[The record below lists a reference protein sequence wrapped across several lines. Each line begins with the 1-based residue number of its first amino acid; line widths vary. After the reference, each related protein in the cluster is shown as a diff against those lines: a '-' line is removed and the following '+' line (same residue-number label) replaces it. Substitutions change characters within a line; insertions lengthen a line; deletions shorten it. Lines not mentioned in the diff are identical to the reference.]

1 MSGPR
6 RTRDKNAGRS
16 GQTSGRISKPKNS
29 SSLDLDHVCIICAEP
44 IKYSAV
50 SPCNNVTCH
59 LCCFRQ
65 RALYGKKTCLVC
77 RTEHDDVIFTEQ
89 ATVDDSRYDDFYD
102 KSRAILDDKN
112 GVHFTAQ
119 YVYDDTEKLLQMSCP
134 ACDETFAKFGELS
147 AHTKAVHQRQFCDIC
162 AAHKKAFVCELKLYT
177 QKQLQTH
184 LNEGDSEGFT
194 GHPRCRFCKNKRF
207 YSEDELNVHIR
218 DRHERCFIC
227 DQDRYATHDY
237 YRDYDDLYNH
247 FRTAHY
253 VCPVPSCVEKR
264 FVVFREDL
272 DLTAH
277 MLKEHGGLTG
287 QNGRVVIGATLS
299 HFQSQLLT
307 FPRKTSQQNDS
318 DSRDTKKRRFEERA
332 KHYLNYDAGAITK
345 FNQLNNQFKLRK
357 LTAEQLVDEYKGLF
371 TSEGLDISLLI
382 YELTELYPEY
392 SDQRTQLE
400 VAYNRLNPTATAPTV
415 GQNFPILGNGLS
427 LSISNS
433 SWGSGVARKSR
444 EELFPALSKPSRST
458 TPVVKNGPVRYTV
471 LKKSAPAPKP
481 KVTINNFQGDSSY
494 RPSYLE
500 NTSRAPSESSLPVLG
515 SSSVSSTTSVSSS
528 RGLSRV
534 QLPVP
539 RAASANLS
547 EDKFPS
553 LTKKSTRKE
562 IPPVKPVVTSNG
574 LWGQGLTPAA
584 PKEEDTWGI
593 SLVDKK
599 AEKLRRK
606 QFKKK

>member
-6 RTRDKNAGRS
+6 RTRDKNPKQQ
-16 GQTSGRISKPKNS
+16 GQAASHGSKSKVPAS
-29 SSLDLDHVCIICAEP
+29 YDLDHLCIICAEP

-89 ATVDDSRYDDFYD
+89 PTVDDSRYDAFYE
-102 KSRAILDDKN
+102 KSRGIVDDKN

-119 YVYDDTEKLLQMSCP
+119 YVYDDTEKLLQVSC
-134 ACDETFAKFGELS
+134 ALCNEIFANFNELK
-147 AHTKAVHQRQFCDIC
+147 AHTKEVHQRQFCDIC

-184 LNEGDSEGFT
+184 LNEGDNEGFT
-194 GHPRCRFCKNKRF
+194 GHPRCRFCRNHRF

-218 DRHERCFIC
+218 ERHERCYIC
-227 DQDRYATHDY
+227 DQDRNASHEY

-247 FRTAHY
+247 FRAAHY
-253 VCPVPSCVEKR
+253 VCSIPSCVEKR

-277 MLKEHGGLTG
+277 MLKEHGGITG

-299 HFQSQLLT
+299 QFQSQLLT
-307 FPRKTSQQNDS
+307 FPRKNTPKTDT
-318 DSRDTKKRRFEERA
+318 DSRDTKKRRFDERA
-332 KHYLNYDAGAITK
+332 KHYLNNDTVAISK
-345 FNQLNNQFKLRK
+345 FNQLNNQFKLRR
-357 LTAEQLVDEYKGLF
+357 LTVDELVDEYKTLF
-371 TSEGLDISLLI
+371 TSESLDVSLLI
-382 YELTELYPEY
+382 YELAELYPEY
-392 SDQRTQLE
+392 SEQRTQLE
-400 VAYNRLNPTATAPTV
+400 KAYNSLNPAAAAPSI
-415 GQNFPILGNGLS
+415 GENFPILGNGLS

-433 SWGSGVARKSR
+433 SWGAGVARKSR
-444 EELFPALSKPSRST
+444 EELFPALSKPSRT
-458 TPVVKNGPVRYTV
+458 TSPVIKNAPVRYTV
-471 LKKSAPAPKP
+471 LKKPTPKP
-481 KVTINNFQGDSSY
+481 KVTINNFQGNSEY
-494 RPSYLE
+494 KPSYLD
-500 NTSRAPSESSLPVLG
+500 NLTRGQSESSLPILG
-515 SSSVSSTTSVSSS
+515 SSSVSSAVSASSS

-539 RAASANLS
+539 RPSSANLS
-547 EDKFPS
+547 EDKFPT

-562 IPPVKPVVTSNG
+562 IPPVRSPVTSTG
-574 LWGQGLTPAA
+574 QWGQGLTAA
-584 PKEEDTWGI
+584 PAKEEDSWGI
-593 SLVDKK
+593 AIIDKK

-606 QFKKK
+606 QLKKK